1 MGLRYKQWDK
11 KLYIRMVKFRSLI
24 KGTNEWNQ
32 GIRVQT
38 NEIKIQTMKKK
49 ISYMYGEIS
58 TIK

>member
-38 NEIKIQTMKKK
+38 NKIKLQTTRSK
-49 ISYMYGEIS
+49 IYIYVWWNLGH
-58 TIK
+58 

>member
-49 ISYMYGEIS
+49 ISYMYGEI
-58 TIK
+58 